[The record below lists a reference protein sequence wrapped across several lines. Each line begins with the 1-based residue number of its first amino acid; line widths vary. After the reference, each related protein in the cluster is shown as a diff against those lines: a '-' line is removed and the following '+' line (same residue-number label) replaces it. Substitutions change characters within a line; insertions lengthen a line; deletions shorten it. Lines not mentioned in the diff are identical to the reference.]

1 MARPLWFPF
10 LLFLLLPMQVFATD
24 SAGLSGKP
32 AHHTADGFRNYPPF
46 EPTGANL
53 GFEFYWKRFKSSF
66 NLPDVPPNH
75 FLPTESA
82 LARYREH
89 ENENSVTWI
98 GQSTLLIKLDGKTIL
113 TDPFFKKHAAPFDF
127 GPQRYVDP
135 GIPQNQLPPIDI
147 IIVSHNHYGHLD
159 ADFIAGLPNRESVAV
174 YVPLRLGSFFTERG
188 YKNVHELDWYESKT
202 VGGIQVT
209 ALPCVHYSS
218 RGIGDK
224 NKTLWCAWA
233 LTHTSKN
240 YFFLGDSAYSP
251 VIFKNIG
258 ETFEGFD
265 LAFVTIGT
273 YGNRKYGVNNHTNPE
288 EAVAI
293 GKEIKARALMGIHW
307 GTIDLSEE
315 DPWEPPE
322 RFKAAARKAGYT
334 PDDIWLFKI
343 GETRK
348 CPSFK

>member
-1 MARPLWFPF
+1 MARTLWLPL
-10 LLFLLLPMQVFATD
+10 LLFLLLPIQALATD
-24 SAGLSGKP
+24 PADGLSRKP
-32 AHHTADGFRNYPPF
+32 AHHTADGFRNYPPV

-53 GFEFYWKRFKSSF
+53 GFEFYWKRFKASF
-66 NLPDVPPNH
+66 NPPDVPPDH
-75 FLPTESA
+75 SLPAASA
-82 LARYREH
+82 LTRYREH
-89 ENENSVTWI
+89 DNENSVTWI
-98 GQSTLLIKLDGKTIL
+98 GQSTMLIKLGGKTIL

-127 GPQRYVDP
+127 GPQRYVAP
-135 GIPQNQLPPIDI
+135 GLAREQLPPIDI
-147 IIVSHNHYGHLD
+147 IIVSHNHYDHLD
-159 ADFIAGLPNRESVAV
+159 ADFIAGLPNKDSVTV
-174 YVPLRLGSFFTERG
+174 YVPLKLGSFFTERG
-188 YKNVHELDWYESKT
+188 YGNVHEMDWYASKT
-202 VGGIQVT
+202 VGDIQIT

-233 LTHTSKN
+233 VTHTSGN

-258 ETFEGFD
+258 EKFEGFD

-288 EAVAI
+288 EAVTI
-293 GKEIKARALMGIHW
+293 GREIKAETLMGIHW

-322 RFKAAARKAGYT
+322 RFKAAARKSGY
-334 PDDIWLFKI
+334 PLEDIWLFKI
-343 GETRK
+343 GETRRL
-348 CPSFK
+348 PPY